1 MQNLPEIS
9 YQTESTRYLLFSV
22 AYGRDTKRLVTKFF
36 IQAMMVKDFFIN
48 SFNMFFKMKKIYHQI
63 QHKRFRQLQYAHH
76 LYYGHSQGITFS
88 KIFFISNPGFTC
100 LVTNHHR
107 VFQLFQSNFAVQVL
121 KTLLKVSVKKR
132 YEILNIKKSKYLI

>member
-9 YQTESTRYLLFSV
+9 YQTENARYLLFSV
-22 AYGRDTKRLVTKFF
+22 AYSRDTKRLITKFF

-63 QHKRFRQLQYAHH
+63 QHKRFRELQYAHH
-76 LYYGHSQGITFS
+76 LYYEPRNNFFP
-88 KIFFISNPGFTC
+88 KFFISNPGFTC

-132 YEILNIKKSKYLI
+132 QEILNIKNQNI